1 MAAPK
6 RRDKVLFI
14 DDEIKLL
21 DKMKTL
27 LSRENYNLT
36 VTRRGDDGIKL
47 LQQESYDLVITDL
60 VMPGMSGRDIMAYVK
75 KKSPQTPVII
85 ITGYASIESV
95 IQSLR
100 DGAYD
105 FIIKPFQFPIV
116 KAAIER
122 AFAQINLQR
131 QLADAN
137 RKLQLLAITDELTSL
152 HNVRYFN
159 EQLTIEFKRADR
171 YNLPLSCI
179 MMDVDFFKRINDEC
193 GHLKGDEVLK
203 KIAQIIKDT
212 IRSSDSAARYGGD
225 EFVLLLPQ
233 TDGEQGYMLAERI
246 KQNVEDYD
254 FSDITGELPDLTVSL
269 GICTLP
275 HKKVGKQRDLIKLAD
290 DALRIAKQ
298 VGRNRVEIMK

>member
-1 MAAPK
+1 
-6 RRDKVLFI
+6 
-14 DDEIKLL
+14 
-21 DKMKTL
+21 MKTL
-27 LSRENYNLT
+27 LSRENYDLT

-75 KKSPQTPVII
+75 KKCPQTPVII

-95 IQSLR
+95 IQALR

-116 KAAIER
+116 KAAIKR
-122 AFAQINLQR
+122 AFSQINLQR

-137 RKLQLLAITDELTSL
+137 QKLQLLAITDELTSL
-152 HNVRYFN
+152 NNVRYFN
-159 EQLTIEFKRADR
+159 EQLAVEYERANR
-171 YNLPLSCI
+171 YDLPLSCI

-233 TDGEQGYMLAERI
+233 TDDEQGYMLAERI
-246 KQNVEDYD
+246 KQNVEDCD
-254 FSDITGELPDLTVSL
+254 FSDITGELHDLTVSL

-275 HKKVGKQRDLIKLAD
+275 HKKIAKQRDLIKLAD
-290 DALRIAKQ
+290 DALRVAKQ
-298 VGRNRVEIMK
+298 VGRNRVEVMK